1 MVLSSICTIFVA
13 EIKESTETKKIMKKK
28 QMYQKPAMQVI
39 ELPCRQQLLQGSTR
53 ATRQVYGDANQDV
66 PDADKEDGV
75 WVWN

>member
-1 MVLSSICTIFVA
+1 
-13 EIKESTETKKIMKKK
+13 MKKK